1 MAKNKTVD
9 MPHYELM
16 YIVSNKYSEEELRP
30 ILDQVNKIIK
40 DNSGAITSHEEW
52 GKKRLAYP
60 IEHFNYGY
68 YNLVEFNVASDKLAK
83 MNHELRLAKEI
94 MRYQIV
100 AKKIKSAI
108 VIKKEKEISDK
119 IATQAAAKEKAV
131 EEKIKGKVDLKEL
144 DKKLDKIL
152 DTDDLL

>member
-9 MPHYELM
+9 IPHYELL

-30 ILDQVNKIIK
+30 ISDQANKIIK
-40 DNSGAITSHEEW
+40 DNGGVITSHEEW

-68 YNLVEFNVASDKLAK
+68 YNLVEFDIASNKLAK
-83 MNHELRLAKEI
+83 INNELRLAKEI
-94 MRYQIV
+94 MRHQIV
-100 AKKIKSAI
+100 AKKVKTAAA
-108 VIKKEKEISDK
+108 IKKEKEIFDK
-119 IATQAAAKEKAV
+119 IATKAAAQEKATKEKT
-131 EEKIKGKVDLKEL
+131 KGKVDLEEL

-152 DTDDLL
+152 ETDDLL